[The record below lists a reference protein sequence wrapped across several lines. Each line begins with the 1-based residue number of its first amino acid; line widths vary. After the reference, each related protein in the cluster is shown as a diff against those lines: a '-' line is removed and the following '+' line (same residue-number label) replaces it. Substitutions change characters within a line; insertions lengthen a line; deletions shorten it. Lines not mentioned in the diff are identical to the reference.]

1 MRRKKEKEYLVPRF
15 VTVTEGIVIFEY
27 IVSPE
32 AASFS
37 VLRGPRAQKLLYC
50 HLNMLQPK
58 MLIE

>member
-1 MRRKKEKEYLVPRF
+1 MKEYLVSHF
-15 VTVTEGIVIFEY
+15 VAVREGIVIFEY
-27 IVSPE
+27 SVSPE

-37 VLRGPRAQKLLYC
+37 VLRGPRAQKPLHC

>member
-1 MRRKKEKEYLVPRF
+1 MRPKMKEYLVSHF
-15 VTVTEGIVIFEY
+15 VAVREGIVIFEY
-27 IVSPE
+27 SVSPE

-37 VLRGPRAQKLLYC
+37 VLRGPRAQKPLHC